1 LDYASGL
8 DVVFC
13 VVSKFCLFTDQ
24 SDKFVHRQSYYI
36 LSKTINLSRPTIL
49 LTWMKLNFH
58 FIGINKNSKQT
69 VYVLSRRS
77 QIT

>member
-49 LTWMKLNFH
+49 LTWMKLNLKK
-58 FIGINKNSKQT
+58 IKKQT
-69 VYVLSRRS
+69 VYVLSRTS